1 MSSASAKI
9 ILFGEHAVVYGQPA
23 IAVPVSA
30 LKAYAKVVSTDVEQF
45 QIIARDLNDKI
56 ITFDEHEPLLRVVHL
71 TLEHLGKTIPDIAI
85 EVRSDIP
92 IASGLG
98 SGAAIST
105 VIVRALADYFDFF
118 LSDEIVNQI
127 VFESEKLH
135 HGTPSGID
143 NTVIVYEKA
152 VYFVREQ
159 AIESIKIAT
168 PLKLLIGNTG
178 RTALTKHAVGDVARL
193 YKDKSTNT
201 KQIVNQIGIISEKA
215 RVALENGDAELLG
228 KLMNHNHRLLRDL
241 TVSSDELDTLVKV
254 ATDAGA
260 YGAKLSGGGRGGNMI
275 ALVSDEAQ
283 SIVEQALLDAGA
295 VSVVSTILEATD

>member
-30 LKAYAKVVSTDVEQF
+30 LRAYAEVVSTDVEQF
-45 QIIARDLNDKI
+45 QIIARDLNNKA
-56 ITFDEHEPLLRVVHL
+56 ITFDEHEPLLKVVHL
-71 TLEHLGKTIPDIAI
+71 TLERLGKTIPDIAI

-105 VIVRALADYFDFF
+105 VIVRALADYFVFF

-193 YKDKSTNT
+193 YEDKSTNA
-201 KQIVNQIGIISEKA
+201 KQIVNQIGIIAEKA

-228 KLMNHNHRLLRDL
+228 KLMNENHRLLRDL
-241 TVSSDELDTLVKV
+241 TVSSNELDTLVKV

-275 ALVSDEAQ
+275 ALVSDETQAV
-283 SIVEQALLDAGA
+283 VEQALLDAGA